1 MHIVGF
7 FAALQHASK
16 QINFPSSHVSTG
28 VDVAVIV
35 DNVSVDEVVV
45 PPEPPTDPPVEIVV
59 ETVVS
64 AVPPKEIE
72 MVDPPDP
79 PSEDVE
85 EVESDPPSSPPDPE
99 AVDSITT
106 FPQPNIPTI
115 IIKNTFFIF
124 VNLSFKEVNSFFT
137 ICFSNN
143 HTFSKKLIHMN
154 IKI

>member
-16 QINFPSSHVSTG
+16 QINFPSSHVSAE
-28 VDVAVIV
+28 VDVAVAV

-45 PPEPPTDPPVEIVV
+45 PPKPPTDPPVEIVV

-85 EVESDPPSSPPDPE
+85 EVESDPPSSPPLPE

-106 FPQPNIPTI
+106 FAQLRVVKIAIKIP
-115 IIKNTFFIF
+115 IKIPLFIF
-124 VNLSFKEVNSFFT
+124 ISFLFKLSNLLFFH
-137 ICFSNN
+137 F
-143 HTFSKKLIHMN
+143 
-154 IKI
+154 